1 MKLVEITIP
10 SAMDLTKREVR
21 PAVFSAMIRIN
32 KIIAEFGAER
42 NIDLTDRHCRRPKLG
57 LCVGCFWQCSVRPRS
72 FYFQVTGKKQ
82 TA

>member
-10 SAMDLTKREVR
+10 SAMDLTKRSVR

-42 NIDLTDRHCRRPKLG
+42 NIDLTIELPQGKVHIKITDR
-57 LCVGCFWQCSVRPRS
+57 SEE
-72 FYFQVTGKKQ
+72 
-82 TA
+82 